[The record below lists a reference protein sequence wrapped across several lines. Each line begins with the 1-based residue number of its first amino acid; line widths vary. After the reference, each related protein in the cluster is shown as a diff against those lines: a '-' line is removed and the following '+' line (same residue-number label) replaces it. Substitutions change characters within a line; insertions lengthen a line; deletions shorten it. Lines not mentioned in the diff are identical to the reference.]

1 MAEIVSILNLK
12 GGVGK
17 TTTAINLGKA
27 LSRLKKKVLVIDND
41 SQANLTHGLGFTDF
55 SKSVYHTYKDKES
68 LPILQEDEFFHIV
81 PSQLALASI
90 ESEVE
95 SDINRY
101 YILADAIESVKKKYD
116 FVLID
121 CPPSLG
127 VYTINAITTSTKF
140 LITTQ
145 TDRFSIDGL
154 LEVYR
159 FINNKIK
166 KRLNSN
172 IELMGVLITL
182 FIQNTVATDIGLEE
196 LEKHFPGKILHTRIR
211 HTTKFKESTIAGE
224 DIFTYDPKGKGAHD
238 YENLALEILK
248 KNG

>member
-27 LSRLKKKVLVIDND
+27 LSRLKQRVLVIDND
-41 SQANLTHGLGFTDF
+41 SQANLTHGLGFNNF
-55 SKSVYHTYKDKES
+55 EKSIYHTYKDKIT
-68 LPILQEDEFFHIV
+68 LPILKEDEFFHIV

-101 YILADAIESVKKKYD
+101 YILADAIEPLKQVYD
-116 FVLID
+116 FIFID

-127 VYTINAITTSTKF
+127 VYTINAITSSTKY

-154 LEVYR
+154 LEVNR
-159 FINNKIK
+159 FINSKIK
-166 KRLNSN
+166 KRLNSE

-182 FIQNTVATDIGLEE
+182 YIQNTVATDIGLEE
-196 LEKHFPGKILHTRIR
+196 LEKHFPGKILNTRIR

-224 DIFTYDPKGKGAHD
+224 DIFTYDPKGNGAND
-238 YENLALEILK
+238 YKSLAAEIL
-248 KNG
+248 G